1 MTGLRSRL
9 AVASAVIVGLAVVMV
24 GSIGYVSTARTL
36 RGEVDSSLATFGSR
50 LTGDDGHAA
59 RKLCE
64 HAAQGADGGDERDDL
79 LSTLPG
85 ASIQCVDPTGAVTA
99 WISPEPAPV
108 DLTDQLPPARGLG
121 VGPPTTV
128 TVHDHPYR
136 FVVVAQP
143 DGSQVRIGRSL
154 AEVDRALE
162 SILLRSLV
170 AGGLVI
176 IVAAL
181 VGVLIA
187 RRLTQPLGVLTDT
200 AEEIA
205 RSGRTDVRIALD
217 RKDETDRN
225 DETGRLA
232 RSFQTMLAAL
242 DESRAAQEQ
251 LVQDA
256 SHELR
261 TPLTSLRANIG
272 LLRRHPDID
281 PDTRREVVVAVDAE
295 LAELSALVDEL
306 VEVSAALPEA
316 EDPIDIRVDL
326 VVIAAVER
334 ARSRYAR
341 SFDVSVE
348 PMVVTG
354 SARLLE
360 RAVRNLLENAVKFS
374 PDDSE
379 VEVRVGD
386 GRLVVRDHG
395 PGFAEGDLPHVF
407 DRFFRAVDARGLPGS
422 GLGLAIVRRAAEAS
436 GASVSAMNSAD
447 GGAVVRIE
455 WPAGFSQSSQVG
467 LTPS

>member
-24 GSIGYVSTARTL
+24 GSIGYASTSRTL
-36 RGEVDSSLATFGSR
+36 RSEVDSSLETVGSR
-50 LTGDDGHAA
+50 LAGDEGHAA
-59 RKLCE
+59 HKLCE
-64 HAAQGADGGDERDDL
+64 HATKGADGGDERDDL
-79 LSTLPG
+79 LSALPE

-99 WISPEPAPV
+99 WISPELAPA
-108 DLTDQLPPARGLG
+108 DLTAQLPSVQGTG

-128 TVHDHPYR
+128 TVGGHRYR

-154 AEVDRALE
+154 AEIDRALE
-162 SILLRSLV
+162 SILLRSIV

-176 IVAAL
+176 IVAAF

-187 RRLTQPLGVLTDT
+187 RRLTKPLGVLTNT

-205 RSGRTDVRIALD
+205 RSGRTDVRVVLD
-217 RKDETDRN
+217 GKAQAGRR

-242 DESRAAQEQ
+242 EESRAAQER

-272 LLRRHPDID
+272 LLRRHPDVD

-295 LAELSALVDEL
+295 LAELSALVEEL

-316 EDPIDIRVDL
+316 EDPTDVRVDL
-326 VVIAAVER
+326 VAAAAVER
-334 ARSRYAR
+334 ARNRYAR
-341 SFDVSVE
+341 SFDLSAE
-348 PMVVTG
+348 PMVVIG
-354 SARLLE
+354 SPRLLN

-374 PDDSE
+374 PDESK

-386 GRLVVRDHG
+386 GQLSVRDHG
-395 PGFAEGDLPHVF
+395 PGFAPDDLPHVF
-407 DRFFRAVDARGLPGS
+407 DRFYRAVDSRGLPGS
-422 GLGLAIVRRAAEAS
+422 GLGLAIVQRAAEAS
-436 GASVSAMNSAD
+436 GASVTAMNATG
-447 GGAVVRIE
+447 GGAVIRIE
-455 WPAGFSQSSQVG
+455 WPAGFSQSSQAG
-467 LTPS
+467 LTHS